1 MHKLT
6 FHNLGNADT
15 TRIDLANGR
24 KILVDY
30 AHMRNADDPSDLRC
44 DLPEALRHDL
54 RLAKRNGYDVVVFT
68 HLDDDHIHGASDF
81 FYFEHTA
88 LLQSESRV
96 RIGELWVPA
105 AVLLETDLSGHAL
118 TIQNEAWY
126 RVKAGHGVRVFSSPG
141 LLASALARRRINPA
155 SVRPL
160 LVNAGET
167 VDTFTLADDGFEVF
181 AHSPFATR
189 SAQGELLSRNADSI
203 AFQATFLDGGRTT
216 RALFFA
222 DITYDV
228 IADIVAVTEFHG
240 RRDSSR
246 YDRLRWNVVK
256 VAHHSSYTAVGPDKG
271 VSKTTPDPNLERL
284 LEGTDP
290 HGASYGGAEG
300 SGALIIS
307 TSKPIPTND
316 DDPQPPHR
324 QAAAYYRGA
333 VDAHHG
339 AFKVTMEHPSAARPR
354 PLVVKIDGFGATVE
368 RTTTGGI
375 GPVGTPAPRAG
386 GR

>member
-30 AHMRNADDPSDLRC
+30 ADMRNADDPADLRC
-44 DLPEALRHDL
+44 NLPETLRHDL
-54 RLAKRNGYDVVVFT
+54 RLAKRNDYDVVVFT

-81 FYFEHTA
+81 FYFEHA
-88 LLQSESRV
+88 ASLQSESRV

-105 AVLLETDLSGHAL
+105 AVLLETDLSGDAL
-118 TIQNEAWY
+118 TIQNEAWH
-126 RVKAGHGVRVFSSPG
+126 RVKAGHSVRVFSSPG

-155 SVRPL
+155 SVKPL
-160 LVNAGET
+160 LVDAGET

-189 SAQGELLSRNADSI
+189 SAQGELLNRNADSI

-240 RRDSSR
+240 RRDAAR

-271 VSKTTPDPNLERL
+271 ASKTVPDPNVERL
-284 LEGTDP
+284 LEGADP

-316 DDPQPPHR
+316 EDPQPPHR
-324 QAAAYYRGA
+324 QTAAYYGDA
-333 VDAHHG
+333 VDTHHG
-339 AFKVTMEHPSAARPR
+339 AFKVTMEHPSASRPR

-368 RTTTGGI
+368 KTTAGGV
-375 GPVGTPAPRAG
+375 GPFDTPAPRAG
-386 GR
+386 SR